1 MYDWDA
7 EINKEH
13 KIAKKKWNRKV
24 ITTAKQWEYNAD
36 GAREVSNYSYD
47 KSNLLIPLAFQSGV
61 FRQLEQLL
69 HFFNF
74 PMIIRSKF
82 IGLCNFSGCFIMTC
96 IMS

>member
-13 KIAKKKWNRKV
+13 KAAKKKWNRKV

-47 KSNLLIPLAFQSGV
+47 KIWNAVRDYQDS
-61 FRQLEQLL
+61 RQWD
-69 HFFNF
+69 
-74 PMIIRSKF
+74 
-82 IGLCNFSGCFIMTC
+82 
-96 IMS
+96 